1 MTTEPIIVDTG
12 ASPWTML
19 LIALVSGL
27 AATLPILFSSL
38 RARAEL
44 KRRKDE
50 LALEE
55 LNRQEAQRK
64 ALEKAEAAA
73 ASAHAALA
81 ETGKQ
86 LAGLTSQI
94 QAVSA
99 AQEEA
104 MAARTAIKAATE
116 AQLAGIAA
124 AVGVMKD
131 NEPKD
136 VQ

>member
-1 MTTEPIIVDTG
+1 MTEPAVVVDTG

-19 LIALVSGL
+19 LIAVVSGL
-27 AATLPILFSSL
+27 VATLPVFWAQL
-38 RARAEL
+38 RAKAAL
-44 KRRKDE
+44 KQRQAE

-55 LNRQEAQRK
+55 LNRKEAARL
-64 ALEKAEAAA
+64 AAEKAEAAA
-73 ASAHAALA
+73 AAAHAALT
-81 ETGKQ
+81 ETNKQ

-94 QAVSA
+94 QAVSQ

-124 AVGVMKD
+124 AVGAAKD
-131 NEPKD
+131 SEPKD
-136 VQ
+136 LG